1 MISMILL
8 DKLLFNLEHFLKVI
22 WLSMVNKNRFKEI
35 SMDYTYFQL

>member
-22 WLSMVNKNRFKEI
+22 WLSMVNKNRFEEI